1 MILAL
6 SFLAGLSIFLAI
18 VLAFANR
25 YFAVEED
32 PRIEL
37 VYNHLPGANCG
48 ACGYPGCQAFAEKV
62 VNGEVLP
69 SQCSVGGA
77 NVAEYIAKLLGID
90 AGTVEKKVARLHCAG
105 GNDVAIHVAQ
115 YEGYPSCRA
124 AATVGGGFKGC
135 TYGCLG
141 LGDCEVACNFDA
153 ITMSP
158 NGLPVVDVEKCTA
171 CGDCVEAC
179 PKGLF
184 EILPVRQRL
193 LVQCKSILEGDS
205 VTEVCKV
212 GCTGCTRCAADAP
225 EDLIQMKLNL
235 PVINRDR
242 LDLQTEI
249 ATYRCPTGAITWIDG
264 QQFPELH
271 RAMTESEV
279 YHRAV

>member
-6 SFLAGLSIFLAI
+6 SFLAGLSIFLAV

-25 YFAVEED
+25 WFAVDED

-62 VNGEVLP
+62 VNGEVVP

-77 NVAEYIAKLLGID
+77 SAAEYIAKLLGID
-90 AGTVEKKVARLHCAG
+90 AGSVEKRVARLHCAG
-105 GNDVAIHVAQ
+105 GNDVAVQVAQ
-115 YEGYPSCRA
+115 YEGYSSCRA

-135 TYGCLG
+135 SYGCLG
-141 LGDCEVACNFDA
+141 LADCEVSCNFDA
-153 ITMSP
+153 ITMGP
-158 NGLPVVDVEKCTA
+158 NGLPVVDVDKCTA

-205 VTEVCKV
+205 VTELCKV

-225 EDLIQMKLNL
+225 VDLIQMKLNL
-235 PVINRDR
+235 PVINMDR

-264 QQFPELH
+264 QQFPDTH
-271 RAMTESEV
+271 RAMTEPEV